1 MDSLHDVHMNNEN
14 SFWAFKLIS
23 LEQCRRLQ
31 LLQLMDKR
39 KGNVNM
45 LQNFNRGTRRNKLYK
60 LSVR

>member
-14 SFWAFKLIS
+14 SFWACKLIS
-23 LEQCRRLQ
+23 LEQCRRVQ
-31 LLQLMDKR
+31 LLQLMDRR

-45 LQNFNRGTRRNKLYK
+45 LQNFNRGTRRNKLYE